1 MTQES
6 QFSLLK
12 QRRFAPF
19 FWVQFLGAFNDNV
32 YKNALVIMLAFQ
44 VGSLSARESNT
55 LINLSAGLFILP
67 FFLFS
72 ATSGQLADKYEK
84 SLLIRYVVLI
94 ELGLM
99 SLGVF
104 GFYWKSVALLMFTL
118 FLGGVQSALFGPV
131 KYAILPQHLKPEEI
145 VGGNGLVEMGTF
157 VAILLGTILG
167 GVLIAEEGIGTTLV
181 SITTIVVAAAGY
193 AMSRFIPNSPP
204 PAPELRINWN
214 PFTETMRNLRF
225 ARGNRTVFLSMLGI
239 SWFWFYGATFLAQ
252 FPSYTK
258 EVLGGDESVVTL
270 LLALFSIGIGAG
282 SLLCERL
289 SGHRVEL
296 GLVPF
301 GSIGL
306 TLFAI
311 DLYFAAQGLGAHAT
325 ADWLGFLCA
334 DGAVRVVADLVLIGV
349 FGGFFI
355 VPLYALIQ
363 LRSEPSHR
371 SRIIAGN
378 NILNALFMVG
388 SALFA
393 IVLGQAGVSVAGVL
407 LLTGL
412 VNAAVALY
420 LYILIPEFLMRFI
433 VWLCIHSV
441 YRVRHQDLSHIPE
454 CGPGLLVCREGGAR
468 SAFIIAAACRRPV
481 RFLVPELWF
490 RIPILGFVLRA
501 GRAIVLGPAGDG
513 DPAPAILRALEAG
526 DLLCWM
532 GDSEG
537 AALRALS
544 ERTPVIPITIRTG
557 GDSTGVLRRLLPRL
571 EVIASPAIRVAN
583 ASIDDDQAISGEG
596 ANSAGG
602 CQVIPSPG
610 PGEGEGGG

>member
-84 SLLIRYVVLI
+84 SRLIRYVVLI

-99 SLGVF
+99 CLGAF
-104 GFYWKSVALLMFTL
+104 GFYWKSVGLLLFTL

-131 KYAILPQHLKPEEI
+131 KYAFLPQHLEPEEI

-167 GVLIAEEGIGTTLV
+167 GVLIAEEAIGTTLV

-214 PFTETMRNLRF
+214 PITETIRNLRF
-225 ARGNRTVFLSMLGI
+225 ARGDRTVFLSMLGI

-252 FPSYTK
+252 FPSYSK

-270 LLALFSIGIGAG
+270 LLTLFSIGIGTG

-289 SGHRVEL
+289 SGHKIEL

-325 ADWLGFLCA
+325 VDWLGFLGL
-334 DGAVRVVADLVLIGV
+334 DGAVRVVADLLLIGV

-407 LLTGL
+407 LATGL
-412 VNAAVALY
+412 ANAAVAFY
-420 LYILIPEFLMRFI
+420 LYTLIPEFLMRFI
-433 VWLCIHSV
+433 VWLCIHSL
-441 YRVRHQDLSHIPE
+441 YRIRHQDLGPIPE
-454 CGPGLLVCREGGAR
+454 QGPGLLVCREAGAR
-468 SAFIIAAACRRPV
+468 SVFIIAAACRRPV
-481 RFLVPELWF
+481 RFLVPERWF

-501 GRAIVLGPAGDG
+501 GRAIVLGSAGERRPFAG
-513 DPAPAILRALEAG
+513 DPAR
-526 DLLCWM
+526 
-532 GDSEG
+532 
-537 AALRALS
+537 
-544 ERTPVIPITIRTG
+544 
-557 GDSTGVLRRLLPRL
+557 PR
-571 EVIASPAIRVAN
+571 SR
-583 ASIDDDQAISGEG
+583 
-596 ANSAGG
+596 
-602 CQVIPSPG
+602 
-610 PGEGEGGG
+610 

>member
-1 MTQES
+1 MSASQDT
-6 QFSLLK
+6 QFSLLG

-19 FWVQFLGAFNDNV
+19 FWVQFLGAFNDNI

-44 VGSLSARESNT
+44 VGSLRAEESNA

-84 SLLIRYVVLI
+84 SRLIQYVVLI
-94 ELGLM
+94 ELCLM
-99 SLGVF
+99 SLGAV
-104 GFYWKSVALLMFTL
+104 GFHYRMIPLLLFTL

-157 VAILLGTILG
+157 VAILLGTIVG
-167 GVLIAEEGIGTTLV
+167 GVLIAEAGIGTTLV
-181 SITTIVVAAAGY
+181 SIATIGTAAAGY
-193 AMSRFIPNSPP
+193 AMSRYIPDSPP

-214 PFTETMRNLRF
+214 PFTETLANLRF

-252 FPSYTK
+252 FPNYAK
-258 EVLGGDESVVTL
+258 DVLGGDESVVTL
-270 LLALFSIGIGAG
+270 LLTLFSIGIGTG

-311 DLYFAAQGLGAHAT
+311 DLYFAAGALSPHAT
-325 ADWLGFLCA
+325 AGWLGFFSL
-334 DGAVRVVADLVLIGV
+334 DGALRVIADLVLIGV

-388 SALFA
+388 SAIFA
-393 IVLGQAGVSVAGVL
+393 IALGQAGVSVAGVL
-407 LLTGL
+407 LATGL
-412 VNAAVALY
+412 VNAAVAV
-420 LYILIPEFLMRFI
+420 YIYTLVPEFLMRFI
-433 VWLCIHSV
+433 VWLLIHAV
-441 YRVRHQDLSHIPE
+441 YRVRYRGLDRIPE
-454 CGPGLLVCREGGAR
+454 SGPGLLLGPEPRAR
-468 SAFIIAAACRRPV
+468 NVYLLAAACKRPI
-481 RFLVPELWF
+481 RFLVPEQLYGRLF
-490 RIPILGFVLRA
+490 PGFVLRA
-501 GRAIVLGPAGDG
+501 GQAIVLNPSGDR
-513 DPAPAILRALEAG
+513 DPPQAIRKAWETG
-526 DLLCWM
+526 ELLCFM
-532 GDSEG
+532 GNSDMPP
-537 AALRALS
+537 ALVDRA
-544 ERTPVIPITIRTG
+544 PVISISIREG
-557 GDSTGVLRRLLPRL
+557 EASTGLFPKLFPSMELS
-571 EVIASPAIRVAN
+571 ASPAPHA
-583 ASIDDDQAISGEG
+583 D
-596 ANSAGG
+596 
-602 CQVIPSPG
+602 P
-610 PGEGEGGG
+610 

>member
-44 VGSLSARESNT
+44 VGSLSAQESNT

-84 SLLIRYVVLI
+84 SRLIRYVVLI

-99 SLGVF
+99 CLGAF
-104 GFYWKSVALLMFTL
+104 GFYWKSVGLLLFTL

-131 KYAILPQHLKPEEI
+131 KYAFLPQHLEPEEI

-167 GVLIAEEGIGTTLV
+167 GVLIAEEAIGTTLV

-204 PAPELRINWN
+204 PASELRINWN
-214 PFTETMRNLRF
+214 PITETMRNLRF
-225 ARGNRTVFLSMLGI
+225 ARGDRTVFLSMLGI

-252 FPSYTK
+252 FPSYSK

-270 LLALFSIGIGAG
+270 LLTLFSIGIGTG

-289 SGHRVEL
+289 SGHKVEL

-325 ADWLGFLCA
+325 VDWLGFLGL
-334 DGAVRVVADLVLIGV
+334 DGAVRVVADLLLIGV

-407 LLTGL
+407 LATGL
-412 VNAAVALY
+412 VNAAVAFY
-420 LYILIPEFLMRFI
+420 LYTLIPEFLMRFI
-433 VWLCIHSV
+433 VWLCIHSL
-441 YRVRHQDLSHIPE
+441 YRIRHQDLSHIPE
-454 CGPGLLVCREGGAR
+454 QGPGLLVCRQIGAR
-468 SAFIIAAACRRPV
+468 SVFIIAAACRRPV
-481 RFLVPELWF
+481 RFLVPERWF

-501 GRAIVLGPAGDG
+501 GRAIVLGSTGEC
-513 DPAPAILRALEAG
+513 DPSPAILRALEAG

-532 GDSEG
+532 GECEG
-537 AALRALS
+537 AALQALS
-544 ERTPVIPITIRTG
+544 DRAPVIPITIRADD
-557 GDSTGVLRRLLPRL
+557 DSTSVLRRLRPRL
-571 EVIASPAIRVAN
+571 ELCASPAIRMADP
-583 ASIDDDQAISGEG
+583 SIEGDEAISGER
-596 ANSAGG
+596 
-602 CQVIPSPG
+602 
-610 PGEGEGGG
+610 

>member
-44 VGSLSARESNT
+44 VGSLSAQESNT

-84 SLLIRYVVLI
+84 SRLIRYVVLMKV
-94 ELGLM
+94 GLM
-99 SLGVF
+99 SLGAF
-104 GFYWKSVALLMFTL
+104 GFYWKSVALLLFTL
-118 FLGGVQSALFGPV
+118 FLDGVQSTLFGPV
-131 KYAILPQHLKPEEI
+131 KYAFLPQHLEPEEI

-167 GVLIAEEGIGTTLV
+167 GVLIAEQGIGTMLV

-193 AMSRFIPNSPP
+193 VTSRFIPDSPP

-214 PFTETMRNLRF
+214 AFTETMRNLRF
-225 ARGNRTVFLSMLGI
+225 ARGDRTVFLSMLGI

-252 FPSYTK
+252 FPSYSK
-258 EVLGGDESVVTL
+258 EILGGDESVVTL
-270 LLALFSIGIGAG
+270 LLTLFSIGIGTG

-289 SGHRVEL
+289 SGHKIEL

-311 DLYFAAQGLGAHAT
+311 DLYFAAQGLSAHAT
-325 ADWLGFLCA
+325 ADWLGFLGA
-334 DGAVRVVADLVLIGV
+334 DGAVRVVADLLLIGV

-393 IVLGQAGVSVAGVL
+393 IVLGHAGVSVAGVL
-407 LLTGL
+407 LATGL

-420 LYILIPEFLMRFI
+420 LCTLIPELLMRFI
-433 VWLCIHSV
+433 VWLCIQSV
-441 YRVRHQDLSHIPE
+441 YRIRHQDLSHIPE
-454 CGPGLLVCREGGAR
+454 QGPGLLVCREAGAR
-468 SAFIIAAACRRPV
+468 SVFIIAAACRRPV
-481 RFLVPELWF
+481 RFLVPERWF

-501 GRAIVLGPAGDG
+501 GRAIVLGPAGEG
-513 DPAPAILRALEAG
+513 DHSPAILRALEAG

-532 GDSEG
+532 GEPEG

-544 ERTPVIPITIRTG
+544 DRAPVIPITIRAD
-557 GDSTGVLRRLLPRL
+557 GDSTGVLRRLRPRL
-571 EVIASPAIRVAN
+571 ELCASPAIRVADPSN
-583 ASIDDDQAISGEG
+583 EGDEEKSGER
-596 ANSAGG
+596 
-602 CQVIPSPG
+602 
-610 PGEGEGGG
+610 

>member
-44 VGSLSARESNT
+44 VGSLSAQESNT

-84 SLLIRYVVLI
+84 SRLIRYVVLI

-99 SLGVF
+99 CLGAF
-104 GFYWKSVALLMFTL
+104 GFYWKSVGLLLFTL

-131 KYAILPQHLKPEEI
+131 KYAFLPQHLEPEEI

-167 GVLIAEEGIGTTLV
+167 GVLIAEETIGTTLV

-193 AMSRFIPNSPP
+193 AMSRFIPKSPP

-225 ARGNRTVFLSMLGI
+225 ARGDRTVFLSMLGI

-252 FPSYTK
+252 FPSYSK

-270 LLALFSIGIGAG
+270 LLTLFSIGIGTG

-289 SGHRVEL
+289 SGHKVEL

-306 TLFAI
+306 TVFAI
-311 DLYFAAQGLGAHAT
+311 DLYFAAQGLDAHAT
-325 ADWLGFLCA
+325 ADWLGFLGV
-334 DGAVRVVADLVLIGV
+334 DGAVRVVADLLLIGV

-388 SALFA
+388 SAVFA

-407 LLTGL
+407 LATGL
-412 VNAAVALY
+412 LNAAVALY
-420 LYILIPEFLMRFI
+420 LYTLIPEFLMRFI

-441 YRVRHQDLSHIPE
+441 YRIRYQDLSHIPE
-454 CGPGLLVCREGGAR
+454 RGPGLLVCREAGAR
-468 SAFIIAAACRRPV
+468 SAFLIAAACRRPV
-481 RFLVPELWF
+481 RFLVPERWF

-501 GRAIVLGPAGDG
+501 GRAIGLGPAGEV
-513 DPAPAILRALEAG
+513 DPSPAILRALEAG
-526 DLLCWM
+526 DLLCLM
-532 GDSEG
+532 GESEG

-544 ERTPVIPITIRTG
+544 DRAPVIPITIREG
-557 GDSTGVLRRLLPRL
+557 AGSTALSRRFLPRIEL
-571 EVIASPAIRVAN
+571 IASPAIRAPDVPLDVDKAWT
-583 ASIDDDQAISGEG
+583 SD
-596 ANSAGG
+596 
-602 CQVIPSPG
+602 P
-610 PGEGEGGG
+610 

>member
-1 MTQES
+1 
-6 QFSLLK
+6 
-12 QRRFAPF
+12 
-19 FWVQFLGAFNDNV
+19 
-32 YKNALVIMLAFQ
+32 
-44 VGSLSARESNT
+44 
-55 LINLSAGLFILP
+55 
-67 FFLFS
+67 
-72 ATSGQLADKYEK
+72 
-84 SLLIRYVVLI
+84 
-94 ELGLM
+94 
-99 SLGVF
+99 
-104 GFYWKSVALLMFTL
+104 
-118 FLGGVQSALFGPV
+118 
-131 KYAILPQHLKPEEI
+131 
-145 VGGNGLVEMGTF
+145 
-157 VAILLGTILG
+157 
-167 GVLIAEEGIGTTLV
+167 
-181 SITTIVVAAAGY
+181 
-193 AMSRFIPNSPP
+193 
-204 PAPELRINWN
+204 
-214 PFTETMRNLRF
+214 MRNLRF

-252 FPSYTK
+252 FPSYSK

-270 LLALFSIGIGAG
+270 LLTLFSIGIGTG

-289 SGHRVEL
+289 SGHKIEL

-325 ADWLGFLCA
+325 ADWLGFLGV
-334 DGAVRVVADLVLIGV
+334 DGAVRVVADLLLIGL

-407 LLTGL
+407 LATGL

-420 LYILIPEFLMRFI
+420 LCTLIPEFLMRFI

-441 YRVRHQDLSHIPE
+441 YRIRHQDLSHIPE
-454 CGPGLLVCREGGAR
+454 QGPGLLVCREAGAR
-468 SAFIIAAACRRPV
+468 SVFIIAAACRRPV
-481 RFLVPELWF
+481 RFLVPERWF

-501 GRAIVLGPAGDG
+501 GRAIVLGPAGEG
-513 DPAPAILRALEAG
+513 DPSPAIPRALEAG

-532 GDSEG
+532 GEQRGPRCGRSRTARRSFRSRSGRAATRPVPCEG
-537 AALRALS
+537 SGRAS
-544 ERTPVIPITIRTG
+544 SFAHHRPSARRT
-557 GDSTGVLRRLLPRL
+557 RRLK
-571 EVIASPAIRVAN
+571 AIRRRA
-583 ASIDDDQAISGEG
+583 ASGEV
-596 ANSAGG
+596 ADFG
-602 CQVIPSPG
+602 CQLAVFPRPGRGRASVAPKCPSSQRLTPDLSSPSRRKG
-610 PGEGEGGG
+610 YQT

>member
-44 VGSLSARESNT
+44 VGSLSAQESNT

-84 SLLIRYVVLI
+84 SRLIRYVVLI

-99 SLGVF
+99 CLGAV
-104 GFYWKSVALLMFTL
+104 GFYWKSVGLLLFTL

-131 KYAILPQHLKPEEI
+131 KYAFLPQHLEPEEI

-167 GVLIAEEGIGTTLV
+167 GVLIADEAIGTTLV

-204 PAPELRINWN
+204 PASELRINWN
-214 PFTETMRNLRF
+214 PITETMRNLRF
-225 ARGNRTVFLSMLGI
+225 ARGDRTVFLSMLGI

-252 FPSYTK
+252 FPSYSK

-270 LLALFSIGIGAG
+270 LLTLFSIGIGTG

-289 SGHRVEL
+289 SGHKVEL

-311 DLYFAAQGLGAHAT
+311 DLYFAAQGLDAHAT
-325 ADWLGFLCA
+325 VDWLGFLGL
-334 DGAVRVVADLVLIGV
+334 DGAVRVIADLLLIGV

-363 LRSEPSHR
+363 LRSEASHR

-407 LLTGL
+407 LATGL
-412 VNAAVALY
+412 VNAAVAFY
-420 LYILIPEFLMRFI
+420 LYTLIPEFLMRFI
-433 VWLCIHSV
+433 VWLCIHSL
-441 YRVRHQDLSHIPE
+441 YRIRHQDLSHIPE
-454 CGPGLLVCREGGAR
+454 CGPGLLVCRQIGAR
-468 SAFIIAAACRRPV
+468 SVFIIAAACRRPV
-481 RFLVPELWF
+481 RFLVPERWF

-501 GRAIVLGPAGDG
+501 GRAIVLGSAGEG
-513 DPAPAILRALEAG
+513 DPSAAILRALEAG

-532 GDSEG
+532 GEPEG
-537 AALRALS
+537 VALRALS
-544 ERTPVIPITIRTG
+544 DRAPVIPITIRAD
-557 GDSTGVLRRLLPRL
+557 GDSTGVLRRLRPRL
-571 EVIASPAIRVAN
+571 ELIASPAIRVVDP
-583 ASIDDDQAISGEG
+583 SIEGDEAKSGER
-596 ANSAGG
+596 
-602 CQVIPSPG
+602 
-610 PGEGEGGG
+610 